1 MSRERFCVGFGRTRI
16 DIEGERGR
24 AVLGELWPLAGGG
37 TLRVREEDLW
47 VYLEAVRPDDGRGLY
62 KVWCTGPQGEFLL
75 GTLVPQGGSLHLE
88 RRVARKTL
96 QQAGAWPL
104 IGGKTVMAYS
114 FTDRDGVQEVWR
126 REDHP
131 ENFCRDRVV
140 RACLRGARG
149 GSAGRRGR
157 SGSWRYPFR
166 PVNRFYLTHY
176 FAWRKSGRSRDSGIW
191 CGALTGRGG
200 LCCLGR
206 RGRKTGKNKTNPLKN
221 QKDLRIIRKDYKEEM
236 EQDLCTVSIL

>member
-62 KVWCTGPQGEFLL
+62 KVWCTGPEGEFLL
-75 GTLVPQGGSLHLE
+75 GTLVPQGGGLRLE

-114 FTDRDGVQEVWR
+114 FTDRDGVQETWH

-140 RACLRGARG
+140 CACLRGAQGVLSREKG
-149 GSAGRRGR
+149 MVRQLAI
-157 SGSWRYPFR
+157 PFSTCK
-166 PVNRFYLTHY
+166 PILLNTLF
-176 FAWRKSGRSRDSGIW
+176 
-191 CGALTGRGG
+191 
-200 LCCLGR
+200 CLAQVLERQGQR
-206 RGRKTGKNKTNPLKN
+206 
-221 QKDLRIIRKDYKEEM
+221 
-236 EQDLCTVSIL
+236 

>member
-47 VYLEAVRPDDGRGLY
+47 VYLEAVRPDDGKGIY

-75 GTLVPQGGSLHLE
+75 GTLVPQGGGLHLE

-104 IGGKTVMAYS
+104 IGGKTVNILML
-114 FTDRDGVQEVWR
+114 FIMVDML
-126 REDHP
+126 
-131 ENFCRDRVV
+131 F
-140 RACLRGARG
+140 
-149 GSAGRRGR
+149 
-157 SGSWRYPFR
+157 
-166 PVNRFYLTHY
+166 
-176 FAWRKSGRSRDSGIW
+176 I
-191 CGALTGRGG
+191 AL
-200 LCCLGR
+200 LASLF
-206 RGRKTGKNKTNPLKN
+206 GKL
-221 QKDLRIIRKDYKEEM
+221 
-236 EQDLCTVSIL
+236 

>member
-75 GTLVPQGGSLHLE
+75 GTLVPQGGGLRLE

-104 IGGKTVMAYS
+104 IGGKTVMVYS
-114 FTDRDGVQEVWR
+114 FTDRDGVQEAWH

-140 RACLRGARG
+140 RACLRGAQGVLSREKG
-149 GSAGRRGR
+149 AVRQLAIPFSTCKPISLNTLFCLAQVRERQGQRYLVWSFDWEGRPLLPGSQGE
-157 SGSWRYPFR
+157 
-166 PVNRFYLTHY
+166 
-176 FAWRKSGRSRDSGIW
+176 
-191 CGALTGRGG
+191 
-200 LCCLGR
+200 
-206 RGRKTGKNKTNPLKN
+206 
-221 QKDLRIIRKDYKEEM
+221 KDREK
-236 EQDLCTVSIL
+236 